1 MPADQLTDTESV
13 QDFMEDALE
22 GVSGEELGAICK
34 LLERKSTDFQSL
46 LAEDAIDSLGESDI
60 EWLLKSVFS
69 TRRRAAKI
77 LEACGAGQIKEWIRD
92 LLYGDGS
99 VENRFETFCGL
110 FDDVAEN
117 IRCDFAGELL
127 HYTNPEKYWMWNRW
141 MWDPRAKTGALPLVI
156 TDEYELESA
165 TLKESYLKVGRAVTF
180 IRQTGDAAGFEM
192 LGNSIF
198 ASDVY
203 LSFVYVIYVYTTLRM
218 RMTQEFNRVVPE
230 LSEFSRRLLG
240 VYQYRT

>member
-1 MPADQLTDTESV
+1 
-13 QDFMEDALE
+13 MEDALE
-22 GVSGEELGAICK
+22 GVSGEELGAICE
-34 LLERKSTDFQSL
+34 LLERKSVDFQSRL
-46 LAEDAIDSLGESDI
+46 SIDVIDNLSESDI
-60 EWLLKSVFS
+60 EWLLTNVFS
-69 TRRRAAKI
+69 TRRRAKKI
-77 LEACGAGQIKEWIRD
+77 LDVRGTDEIRGWIKD
-92 LLYGDGS
+92 LLYGSGA
-99 VENRFETFCGL
+99 VEERFQTFCGL
-110 FDDVAEN
+110 FSDVAEN

-127 HYTNPEKYWMWNRW
+127 HYTHPDKYWMWNRW

-165 TLKESYLKVGRAVTF
+165 TLKESYLKVGRAVAF

-192 LGNSIF
+192 LGNSVF

-240 VYQYRT
+240 VYQYES